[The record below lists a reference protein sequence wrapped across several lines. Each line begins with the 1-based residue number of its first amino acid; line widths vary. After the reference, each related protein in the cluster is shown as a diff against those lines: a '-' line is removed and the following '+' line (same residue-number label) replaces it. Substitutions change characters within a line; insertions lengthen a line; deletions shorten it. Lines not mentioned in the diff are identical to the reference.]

1 MNDARYFSLT
11 HRIAEETQLLAE
23 EKWIVEALNKIKTQ
37 RNCLQIERL
46 QLESMKSQLRKP
58 ATKGVAVAK
67 IPDSPK
73 TFTLSMMQN
82 MSAPK
87 PTAPNTPNRK
97 FLEAEAA
104 CNTEQLNLGV
114 THSVFNSTPSEQFV
128 MEEDDEE
135 EEEVEDCDDLLLD
148 MNMFMNCTQK
158 Q

>member
-1 MNDARYFSLT
+1 
-11 HRIAEETQLLAE
+11 
-23 EKWIVEALNKIKTQ
+23 
-37 RNCLQIERL
+37 
-46 QLESMKSQLRKP
+46 MKSQLRKP
-58 ATKGVAVAK
+58 ATKSVAVAK

-114 THSVFNSTPSEQFV
+114 THSVFSKLY
-128 MEEDDEE
+128 
-135 EEEVEDCDDLLLD
+135 LLYIFKRIL
-148 MNMFMNCTQK
+148 MLRKIKKGKGTGF
-158 Q
+158 